1 MPVTTRADDP
11 CTRVCRA
18 DATRRYRLLGG
29 PHRRNHTEDPRLT
42 EHSAGSCADADN
54 TISRF
59 TEYLSSA
66 RLVKM
71 AKSHSTPSARADRGP
86 LPNSRRSPRRGHPEL
101 SLTDSKEAGILDM

>member
-1 MPVTTRADDP
+1 MSVTTRADDP
-11 CTRVCRA
+11 CARECRT
-18 DATRRYRLLGG
+18 DATRRNRLLGG

-42 EHSAGSCADADN
+42 EHSAGSFDDADN

-71 AKSHSTPSARADRGP
+71 AKFHSTPSARADRGP
-86 LPNSRRSPRRGHPEL
+86 LPDPSAVASARADRKSVVQGKGGDRGR
-101 SLTDSKEAGILDM
+101 